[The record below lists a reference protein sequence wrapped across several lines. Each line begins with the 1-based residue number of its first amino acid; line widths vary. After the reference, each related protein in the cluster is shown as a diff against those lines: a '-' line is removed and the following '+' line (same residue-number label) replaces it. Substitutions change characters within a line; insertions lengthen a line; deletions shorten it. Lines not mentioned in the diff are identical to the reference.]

1 MGNRTALHLGSLAD
15 TIHYALSCSP
25 PYDSQAGGREKDL
38 DQEEVSKPEGMVS
51 RGKVIAVLSMRV
63 VYTLVS
69 LILGLIAMALM
80 GSAVYEVWLVL
91 GDTSELV
98 PALLDA
104 VALLVIGM
112 AVFDVSKF
120 LVEEEV
126 FSSGNQV
133 SEGGQRNTLIKFLV
147 IINIAMLMEALVF
160 VFTAAKEDISLLVYP
175 TFLLIGSV
183 LLVLGLGIYQ
193 KLTEGAG
200 R

>member
-1 MGNRTALHLGSLAD
+1 M
-15 TIHYALSCSP
+15 
-25 PYDSQAGGREKDL
+25 